1 MSIFEKA
8 SRAKLRFETDR
19 GLITVEDLWNLS
31 LKGGAL
37 SLNSIAV
44 ALDNRIKAAGEKSF
58 VDDKTSVDERLE
70 LAMDIVKH
78 VIKVRKE
85 EIAEQQKATEKR
97 QKREALLQ
105 QLAEAEA
112 REREKLSPEEIRQQL
127 AELE

>member
-31 LKGGAL
+31 LKGGTL

>member
-8 SRAKLRFETDR
+8 SRAKLRFETQR
-19 GLITVEDLWNLS
+19 GLITVEDLWQLP
-31 LKGGAL
+31 LKGNNV

-44 ALDNRIKAAGEKSF
+44 SVDKQIKAAGEKSF

-70 LAMDIVKH
+70 LAMEIVKH

-85 EIAEQQKATEKR
+85 EIAKQQEETAKR

-105 QLAEAEA
+105 QLADAEA
-112 REREKLSPEEIRQQL
+112 RELQKLTPEEIRKQL